1 VPEVEVALGSYRPR
15 RRTENG
21 AAALEFALVMPVLLL
36 LVFAL
41 IQYGMYFWAY
51 QGGADAARQAARSAA
66 VGAYPKD
73 CAGFR
78 TEVRNAIG
86 KMASNQATVTRTFT
100 KSNSALGVQPGD
112 LVTVKVEYNSLN
124 LNFPF
129 LPFIQDGFVSQT
141 AQARVDNV
149 TDSTADNCT

>member
-1 VPEVEVALGSYRPR
+1 MALGAFRPQPTAA
-15 RRTENG
+15 TESG

-51 QGGADAARQAARSAA
+51 QGGSDAARMAARSAA
-66 VGAYPKD
+66 VGSYPKD
-73 CAGFR
+73 CTGFR
-78 TEVRNAIG
+78 AQVRGAIG
-86 KMASNQATVTRTFT
+86 KMATNTATVTRVFT
-100 KSNSALGVQPGD
+100 KTDSTKGVQPGD
-112 LVTVKVEYNSLN
+112 LVTVTVEYNSLN

-129 LPFIQDGFVSQT
+129 LPFIQDGYVKQT

-149 TDSTADNCT
+149 TDSTATDC